1 VDRSDRPEKREL
13 ILDAALSV
21 FSRKGVF
28 GSRIADIAE
37 EAGVA
42 YGLVYHYFRNKEEI
56 LNTIFDDRWVRT
68 TERLE
73 RAAREGVDA
82 RARLR
87 EVAEIFLSSYRARP
101 QLVELLLLEF
111 TRMSKYLEP
120 AHLARIGGAFAVVR
134 RILER
139 GQAEG
144 QIRSDVTSEVLLLS
158 YLGAIQMIVQSQVLG
173 AFREPEGFAQ
183 RGADQVVDVFLQGAG
198 VR

>member
-1 VDRSDRPEKREL
+1 MDRSDRPEKREL

-56 LNTIFDDRWVRT
+56 LNTIFEDRWTRT

-73 RAAREGVDA
+73 RAAREGADL

-87 EVAEIFLSSYRARP
+87 EVAEVFLASYRARP

-111 TRMSKYLEP
+111 MRMSKFLEP
-120 AHLARIGGAFAVVR
+120 VHLARIGAAFAVVQ

-144 QIRSDVTSEVLLLS
+144 EIRQDVQSDVLMLS
-158 YLGAIQMIVQSQVLG
+158 YLGAIQMLLQAQVLG
-173 AFREPEGFAQ
+173 GFRAPEGFEQ
-183 RGADQVVDVFLQGAG
+183 RGPDQVVDVFLEGA
-198 VR
+198 RAR

>member
-1 VDRSDRPEKREL
+1 MERSDRLEKREL

-28 GSRIADIAE
+28 GSRIADIAD

-42 YGLVYHYFRNKEEI
+42 YGLVYHYFKNKEEI
-56 LNTIFDDRWVRT
+56 LNTIFEDRWARI

-73 RAAREGVDA
+73 QAARDGADA

-87 EVAEIFLSSYRARP
+87 EIAGVFLSSYRSRP

-120 AHLARIGGAFAVVR
+120 AQLERIGGAFAVVR
-134 RILER
+134 RVLER

-144 QIRSDVTSEVLLLS
+144 EIRSDVASELLLLS

-173 AFREPEGFAQ
+173 AFREPDGFAE
-183 RGADQVVDVFLQGAG
+183 RGAEQVVDVFLQGAR

>member
-1 VDRSDRPEKREL
+1 MDRSDRPEKREL

-56 LNTIFDDRWVRT
+56 LNTIFEDRWART
-68 TERLE
+68 TDRLE
-73 RAAREGVDA
+73 VAARDGADA

-87 EVAEIFLSSYRARP
+87 GVADIFLSAYRARP

-120 AHLARIGGAFAVVR
+120 AHLERIGSAFAVVR
-134 RILER
+134 RVLER

-144 QIRSDVTSEVLLLS
+144 EIRKDVASELLLLA
-158 YLGAIQMIVQSQVLG
+158 YIGAIQMIVQSQVLG
-173 AFREPEGFAQ
+173 AFREPPGFAEH
-183 RGADQVVDVFLQGAG
+183 GADQVVDVFLEGAR

>member
-1 VDRSDRPEKREL
+1 MDRSDRPEKREL

-56 LNTIFDDRWVRT
+56 LHTIFEDRWARI
-68 TERLE
+68 TERLD
-73 RAAREGVDA
+73 RAAREGADT

-87 EVAEIFLSSYRARP
+87 DVAEVFLSSYRTRP

-111 TRMSKYLEP
+111 TRMSKFLEP
-120 AHLARIGGAFAVVR
+120 AHLARIGAAFAVVR

-139 GQAEG
+139 GQTEG
-144 QIRSDVTSEVLLLS
+144 EVRKDVASDVLVLA
-158 YLGAIQMIVQSQVLG
+158 YIGAIQMIVQSQVLG
-173 AFREPEGFAQ
+173 GFREPEGFAE
-183 RGADQVVDVFLQGAG
+183 RGPDQVVDVFLEGA
-198 VR
+198 RAR